1 MELQSVTACAKLKKK
16 KKQGANRQMKQT
28 KRMAMCGMMAALSV
42 VLMVLGGALGL
53 GMYVSPLLAGLCL
66 IPIGNA
72 YGKKYQVILWL
83 AVSTLSLLLVPNIEE
98 SLMYLC
104 LFGCYPILRPQFQKL
119 PKVLRFITKLLF
131 FTVVFTA
138 LQLLITLVLVPEV
151 MGTGMMVAL
160 IVLADVTLMVYDFVL
175 PRVEWLLQ
183 KKLGKQMKQ

>member
-1 MELQSVTACAKLKKK
+1 
-16 KKQGANRQMKQT
+16 MKQT

-53 GMYVSPLLAGLCL
+53 GMYISPLLAGLCL

-72 YGKKYQVILWL
+72 YGKKYQMILWL
-83 AVSTLSLLLVPNIEE
+83 AVSVLSLILVPNIEE

-104 LFGCYPILRPQFQKL
+104 LFGCYPILRPYFQKL
-119 PKVLRFITKLLF
+119 PKVLRFIAKLLF

-151 MGTGMMVAL
+151 MGTGMMLTL
-160 IVLADVTLMVYDFVL
+160 IALADVTLLLYDFVL
-175 PRVEWLLQ
+175 PRIEWIME
-183 KKLGKQMKQ
+183 KKFGKQMKR

>member
-1 MELQSVTACAKLKKK
+1 
-16 KKQGANRQMKQT
+16 MKQT

-72 YGKKYQVILWL
+72 YGKKYQAILWL
-83 AVSTLSLLLVPNIEE
+83 AVSALSLLLVPNIEE

-131 FTVVFTA
+131 FTVIFTA

-183 KKLGKQMKQ
+183 KKFGKSMKR

>member
-1 MELQSVTACAKLKKK
+1 
-16 KKQGANRQMKQT
+16 MKQT

-53 GMYVSPLLAGLCL
+53 GMDVSPLLAGLCL

-83 AVSTLSLLLVPNIEE
+83 AVSALSLLLVPNIEE

-131 FTVVFTA
+131 FTVIFTA

-151 MGTGMMVAL
+151 MGTGMMVTL

-183 KKLGKQMKQ
+183 KKFGKQMKR

>member
-1 MELQSVTACAKLKKK
+1 
-16 KKQGANRQMKQT
+16 MKQT
-28 KRMAMCGMMAALSV
+28 KRIAMCGMMAALSV

-53 GMYVSPLLAGLCL
+53 GTYVSPLLAGLCL

-83 AVSTLSLLLVPNIEE
+83 AVSALSLLLVPNIEE

-151 MGTGMMVAL
+151 MGTGMMVTL

-175 PRVEWLLQ
+175 PRVEWMMH
-183 KKLGKQMKQ
+183 KKFGKQIKK

>member
-1 MELQSVTACAKLKKK
+1 
-16 KKQGANRQMKQT
+16 MKQS
-28 KRMAMCGMMAALSV
+28 KRIAMCGMMAALSV
-42 VLMVLGGALGL
+42 VLMALGAALGL

-83 AVSTLSLLLVPNIEE
+83 AVSALSLILVPNIEE
-98 SLMYLC
+98 NLMYLC
-104 LFGCYPILRPQFQKL
+104 LFGCYPIIRPHFQKL

-138 LQLLITLVLVPEV
+138 LQLLIVLVLVPEA
-151 MGTGMMVAL
+151 MGFWMMVTL

-175 PRVEWLLQ
+175 PRIEWILQ
-183 KKLGKQMKQ
+183 KRLGRHMKK

>member
-1 MELQSVTACAKLKKK
+1 
-16 KKQGANRQMKQT
+16 MKQT

-42 VLMVLGGALGL
+42 VLMVLGGVLGL

-72 YGKKYQVILWL
+72 CGKKYQVILWL
-83 AVSTLSLLLVPNIEE
+83 AVSVLSLLLVPNIEE

-131 FTVVFTA
+131 FTVIFTA

-151 MGTGMMVAL
+151 MGTGMMIAL

-183 KKLGKQMKQ
+183 KKLGKSMKR

>member
-1 MELQSVTACAKLKKK
+1 
-16 KKQGANRQMKQT
+16 MKQT

-83 AVSTLSLLLVPNIEE
+83 AVSALSLLLLPNIEE

-104 LFGCYPILRPQFQKL
+104 LFGCYPIIRPQFQKL

-131 FTVVFTA
+131 FTIVFAA

-151 MGTGMMVAL
+151 MGTGMMLTL
-160 IVLADVTLMVYDFVL
+160 IVLADVTLILYDFVL
-175 PRVEWLLQ
+175 PRVEWIME
-183 KKLGKQMKQ
+183 KKLGKQMKK

>member
-1 MELQSVTACAKLKKK
+1 
-16 KKQGANRQMKQT
+16 MKQS

-42 VLMVLGGALGL
+42 VLMVIGGALGL

-72 YGKKYQVILWL
+72 YGRKYQVILWL
-83 AVSTLSLLLVPNIEE
+83 AVSVLSLILVPNIEE

-119 PKVLRFITKLLF
+119 PRALRFITKLLF

-138 LQLLITLVLVPEV
+138 LQLLIVLVLVPEV
-151 MGTGMMVAL
+151 MGTGMMVTL
-160 IVLADVTLMVYDFVL
+160 VVLADVTLMVYDFVL
-175 PRVEWLLQ
+175 PRIEWMAQ
-183 KKLGKQMKQ
+183 NKFGKQMKK